1 MEKTTK
7 LSNGIE
13 CPTMGLGAMLAKGED
28 LTYQAIKDGTRLID
42 TAAAYRNEDLVG
54 KGIKRAIDEGIV
66 KREDLF
72 IITKL
77 HTDDDKNDPET
88 ALNNSLKRLQ
98 LTYVDL
104 YLDHWP
110 LINKIKDGFRT
121 IPLRET
127 WTKMEKL
134 VESGKTKMI
143 GCSNYNVQS
152 LLTILSFCK
161 IRPCFNEVEFHP
173 YLYQKDLKEFCD
185 KENIKILS
193 YNPIVKG
200 VYCSHSAEIIK
211 EKKLDLLNEDIVKSL
226 AEKYKRTPGQ
236 VVLNWHLYVGVIP
249 IPGTTNPNRMKENIG
264 ALDFKMEEEEYKKL
278 SSFNEKQH
286 RFCSSDRFLGY
297 NIFA

>member
-1 MEKTTK
+1 MKKTVK

-13 CPTMGLGAMLAKGED
+13 CPTIGIGAMPAKSED
-28 LTYQAIKDGTRLID
+28 VVYQAIKDGTRLID
-42 TAAAYRNEDLVG
+42 TASAYKNEDLVG
-54 KGIKRAIDEGIV
+54 KGIKKAIDEGIV

-72 IITKL
+72 VITKL
-77 HTDDDKNDPET
+77 NINEEKNDPET
-88 ALNNSLKRLQ
+88 ALKNSLERLQ

-110 LINKIKDGFRT
+110 SVNITKDGVKL
-121 IPLRET
+121 ISMVDT

-152 LLTILSFCK
+152 LLIILSFCK
-161 IRPCFNEVEFHP
+161 IKPTFNEVEFHP

-193 YNPIVKG
+193 YNPIIKG
-200 VYCSHSAEIIK
+200 DYCAKSAEIVK
-211 EKKLDLLNEDIVKSL
+211 EKKLDLFNEDIVKSL
-226 AEKYKRTPGQ
+226 TEKYRKTPAQ
-236 VVLNWHLYVGVIP
+236 IILNWHLQVGVIP
-249 IPGTTNPNRMKENIG
+249 IPGTSNPNRMKENLG

-278 SSFNEKQH
+278 SSFDEKQH
-286 RFCSSDRFLGY
+286 RFCFSLPFLGFD
-297 NIFA
+297 IFA

>member
-1 MEKTTK
+1 MKKTVK

-13 CPTMGLGAMLAKGED
+13 CPTIGIGAMPAKSED
-28 LTYQAIKDGTRLID
+28 VVYQAIKDGTRLID
-42 TAAAYRNEDLVG
+42 TASAYKNEDLVG
-54 KGIKRAIDEGIV
+54 KGIKKAIDEGIV

-72 IITKL
+72 VITKL
-77 HTDDDKNDPET
+77 NINEEKNDPET
-88 ALNNSLKRLQ
+88 ALKNSLERLQ

-110 LINKIKDGFRT
+110 SVNITKDGVKL
-121 IPLRET
+121 ISMVDT

-152 LLTILSFCK
+152 LLIILSFCK
-161 IRPCFNEVEFHP
+161 IRPTFNEVEFHP

-193 YNPIVKG
+193 YNPIIKG
-200 VYCSHSAEIIK
+200 DYCAKSAEIVK
-211 EKKLDLLNEDIVKSL
+211 EKKLDLFNEDIVKSL
-226 AEKYKRTPGQ
+226 TEKYKKTPAQ
-236 VVLNWHLYVGVIP
+236 IILNWHLQVGVIP
-249 IPGTTNPNRMKENIG
+249 IPGTSNPNRMKENLG

-278 SSFNEKQH
+278 SSFDEKQH
-286 RFCSSDRFLGY
+286 RFCFSLPFLGFD
-297 NIFA
+297 IFA

>member
-54 KGIKRAIDEGIV
+54 KGIKRAIEEGIV

-193 YNPIVKG
+193 YNPVVKG
-200 VYCSHSAEIIK
+200 VYCSHSTAIIK
-211 EKKLDLLNEDIVKSL
+211 EKKLDLLNEEIVKSL

-278 SSFNEKQH
+278 SSFNEKQY